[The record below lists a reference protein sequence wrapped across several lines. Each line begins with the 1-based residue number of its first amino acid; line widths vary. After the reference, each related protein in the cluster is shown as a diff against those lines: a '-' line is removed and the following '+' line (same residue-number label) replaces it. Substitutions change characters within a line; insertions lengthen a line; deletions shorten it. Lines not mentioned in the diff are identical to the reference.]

1 MKHLDIIVD
10 LQYGDCGKGKVA
22 YYLCQKNKYTHV
34 VRYNGG
40 ANAGHTIYHKGK
52 KVVTHQIPV
61 GVMFGVTSV
70 IGPGCVVDPELLKTE
85 IAELKKAGI
94 HINKKLYIANNAH
107 VVTAQHKQE
116 DSEDKKIGTTKKG
129 IGFAYRDKYI
139 RTGTRAEE
147 VKELQQYTIDFY
159 KEVVDKSNSKILME
173 GAQGFGLDIDWG
185 DYPFVTSSSCT
196 SSGALL
202 NGFNYSDVN
211 SVWGVAKIY
220 ETYVGNKKFEPDH
233 EIFKK
238 IRELGQEY
246 GATTGRP
253 RQCNYFNVD
262 TFKKAIKIN
271 GVTHLVIS
279 KMDILRELN
288 VWRVIENGKVKNLK
302 TEKAVK
308 DKILQ
313 EAQAFGIKKSNIYF
327 SEKKDSI

>member
-1 MKHLDIIVD
+1 MKKLDIIVD

-22 YYLCQKNKYTHV
+22 HHLCKNTTYTHV

-61 GVMFGVTSV
+61 GVMFGVKSV
-70 IGPGCVVDPELLKTE
+70 IGPGCVVDPELLEKE
-85 IAELKKAGI
+85 IQELKAAGI
-94 HINKKLYIANNAH
+94 NINRKLFVANNAH
-107 VVTAQHKQE
+107 VVTKAHKLE
-116 DSEDKKIGTTKKG
+116 DGKGSTIGTTKQG
-129 IGFAYRDKYI
+129 IGYAYRDKHA
-139 RTGTRAEE
+139 RTGKRAENT
-147 VKELQQYTIDFY
+147 KELSAYTIDFY
-159 KEVVDKSNSKILME
+159 KEVVNKENSRILME

-220 ETYVGNKKFEPDH
+220 ETYVGNKKFEPDQD
-233 EIFKK
+233 IFKK

-253 RQCNYFNVD
+253 RQCNYFNID

-271 GVTHLVIS
+271 GVTHIVIS

-288 VWRVIENGKVKNLK
+288 EWKVIEGGKVKNLK
-302 TEKAVK
+302 TEEAMKK
-308 DKILQ
+308 KIL
-313 EAQAFGIKKSNIYF
+313 ETVKAYNIKKANVYF
-327 SEKKDSI
+327 SEKKDTI